1 MSDMANPFGID
12 WNEPIDWDSF
22 LNFLLDNS
30 DDGGQGNSAG

>member
-1 MSDMANPFGID
+1 MSDVANPFDID

-30 DDGGQGNSAG
+30 DDGGQGN